1 MDHNASLG
9 FKKQWRSEGKIKD
22 FLVMGIKDQKMIGK
36 VYFSGELI
44 SDPAFIAS
52 MDAVLN

>member
-22 FLVMGIKDQKMIGK
+22 FLVMGIKDH
-36 VYFSGELI
+36 YFSGELI
-44 SDPAFIAS
+44 SDHAFIAS